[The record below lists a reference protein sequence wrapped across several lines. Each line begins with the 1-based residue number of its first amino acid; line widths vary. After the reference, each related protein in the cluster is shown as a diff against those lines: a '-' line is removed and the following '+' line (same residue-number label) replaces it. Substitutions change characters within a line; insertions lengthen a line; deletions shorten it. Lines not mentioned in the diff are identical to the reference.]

1 MRLMHVAFVVHV
13 VKGVDPEELLSDE
26 TKKETQAV
34 VMSLEDA
41 GKMGFS
47 ATGVQVKPGMEAC
60 IIVVARRDSPWIAR
74 SLEQHDKVGG
84 FQQIDVNIG

>member
-1 MRLMHVAFVVHV
+1 MQLMHVAFVVHV
-13 VKGVDPEELLSDE
+13 VKGVDPEELLSAE

-47 ATGVQVKPGMEAC
+47 ASGVQVKPGMEAC
-60 IIVVARRDSPWIAR
+60 LIVVARRDAPWIAR